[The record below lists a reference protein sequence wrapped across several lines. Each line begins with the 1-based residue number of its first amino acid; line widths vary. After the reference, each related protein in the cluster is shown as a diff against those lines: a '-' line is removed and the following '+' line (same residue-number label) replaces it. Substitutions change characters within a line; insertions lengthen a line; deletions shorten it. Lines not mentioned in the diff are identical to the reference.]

1 MVEDLLSEEN
11 QLMYIEAIASNP
23 TIFTKVNPI
32 LKAEYFA
39 AVHQPVVNFLM
50 SYYAEYRKLPH
61 NSFIKLSTGQQLTPF
76 EYSKEDSQ
84 FLVDTI
90 EEFCKFTAV
99 KQHVLNSAKL
109 IQEGKL
115 DLLVQNLTKAVSI
128 KVDAD
133 VGIEYFEGVAE
144 RLTHTEESSV
154 TIPTLWKD
162 VDSLCDGIG
171 RKQLILFLAP
181 SGGGKSV
188 GMINLAFNLLK
199 QGLNGIYVSL
209 EMDDLLV
216 ANRLDSIITRMKKQ
230 NLFADKQLVEDKVL
244 SFKSEG
250 SGKFFIKRMRENTTT
265 ANDVHAYAQR
275 ISESRGIKIDFI
287 VVDYLD
293 IMCPNSRQNS
303 DNLFIKE
310 KQIAEEVRAIGFDLD
325 CIMISAAQLG
335 RASHEIIADNKSLG
349 QQHIQGG
356 ISKINTSDL
365 AIALVKREEAGE
377 YQIEFL
383 KSRNSSAVGKKTVLA
398 WHSDCLLMTD
408 IDAKVQI
415 FTQSVLEKKLTT
427 YAKIPGASSSTS
439 IDSLFN

>member
-1 MVEDLLSEEN
+1 MVEDLLSEDN
-11 QLMYIEAIASNP
+11 QLIYIEAVAANP
-23 TIFTKVNPI
+23 LIFSKVSPI
-32 LKAEYFA
+32 LKPEYFA
-39 AVHQPVVNFLM
+39 NVHQPLIKFIL
-50 SYYAEYRKLPH
+50 SYYAEYRKLP
-61 NSFIKLSTGQQLTPF
+61 NSNFIKLSTGQELTF
-76 EYSKEDSQ
+76 NEYSKDDSQ

-90 EEFCKFTAV
+90 EQFCRNTAV

-133 VGIEYFEGVAE
+133 VGIEYFQDIAG
-144 RLTHTEESSV
+144 RLAHTEETSV
-154 TIPTLWKD
+154 SIPTGWAD
-162 VDSLCDGIG
+162 VDAMCDGIG

-199 QGLNGIYVSL
+199 QGLNGLYVSL

-216 ANRLDSIITRMKKQ
+216 ANRLDSIITKMQKSK
-230 NLFADKQLVEDKVL
+230 LFADKQMVEDKVL
-244 SFKSEG
+244 TFKEQG
-250 SGKFFIKRMRENTTT
+250 SGQFFIKRMRENTTS
-265 ANDVHAYAQR
+265 ANDIQSYATR

-293 IMCPNSRQNS
+293 IMCPNSRQSS

-335 RASHEIIADNKSLG
+335 RASHEVIADNKALG

-377 YQIEFL
+377 YQVEFL
-383 KSRNSSAVGKKTVLA
+383 KSRNSGAVGKKTVLA
-398 WHSDCLLMTD
+398 WYSDFLLITD
-408 IDAKVQI
+408 LNTKVQS
-415 FTQSVLEKKLTT
+415 FVQTVNEKKLTAH
-427 YAKIPGASSSTS
+427 AKIPGAGSSTS